1 MTQASVNQATF
12 ADALVRAQKA
22 NDRGDLMG
30 AQKLLLE
37 LIATGADGAASERGV
52 LARTLL
58 AEIYEGLG
66 QYEGADETLAPYDI
80 RALDEFAPHLR
91 GLLLV
96 AVGSRAY
103 WQNDFPRS
111 VTLLNRALECLEP
124 TGDASSL
131 SRAYH
136 CLGRTYWALDE
147 QPLAREHYELAIEW
161 GRRAHRDRALAI
173 TYMNLGLVARHEGDL
188 DEAGMCYRRAL
199 RLLRHTTDEINR
211 ARLQNNLS
219 AMLIF
224 QGNFY
229 EAAKASRRALEHLTG
244 SQNRLLLGRVNNN
257 LAISL
262 IYTGDWA
269 VAESRL
275 QQTLATVRAEGDRH
289 SEGCY
294 SETLGSLRAHQGR
307 VDEANELLRFALTR
321 AREVGSKKD
330 ETQTLVSLAKL
341 WLIARNVHLSLTYA
355 RNARDLAR
363 EINDERMASEAALL
377 MCEGYRRSDKWM
389 AAEDWAAVA
398 QSELEHL
405 PYPYLDTVLQ
415 RNLASFISRRR
426 DPSKGERLFQQAE
439 EAFRSMN
446 APYQVAVTVF
456 EHAESLVRRAEYS
469 GAHERFVEAA
479 KQFRSLGAQLDA
491 ERAESEAQR
500 AAEHMA
506 AWQIPPASSI
516 NLIPPDVAP
525 LITQI
530 LSASSGR
537 ERLLRE
543 LMFAAKS
550 ALAADSAAVF
560 AADDDGQLYAQATI
574 DLDEQGRERAARAI
588 AEHLAAM
595 KEKDAPASSSETGT
609 LSFAPAAVLRGAAQG
624 EHCRTLAP
632 RRNGGA
638 FVLYLHAPSP
648 LSDRRREILDALTGT
663 ARLALQM
670 IDLRSDMKRAR
681 PFNAMALPSASGL
694 FPNIIATS
702 FAMRDVLSRMER
714 LKDSEA
720 PVLVLGE
727 SGTGKEVIARALHE
741 ESSRRDKV
749 FLPFNCTAAPR
760 ELVESQLF
768 GHRRGTFTGAVNDQR
783 GIVRAAEGGTL
794 FLDEIGDL
802 SLEVQPKLLRF
813 LQGGEIMPLGEAP
826 QKVNVRVIAAT
837 NRDLER
843 DVREGRFR
851 EDLFYRL
858 NTFVIKVP
866 PLRERPEDIPL
877 LASYYFE
884 ETCRRNNRQL
894 AGITPEAMSYLV
906 RYQWPGNVRQLR
918 SEIERIVVFAEDGQS
933 VGAESLSSDILRA
946 AATESP
952 VRFHLDFSKPIDF
965 KELMQDIER
974 QLLTEALA
982 RHNGNMTRAAGL
994 LGLSRQT
1001 LNYKLRRFE
1010 IAHPVADETDVAEG

>member
-1 MTQASVNQATF
+1 MTQMPVNQATF
-12 ADALVRAQKA
+12 TDALVRAQKA
-22 NDRGDLMG
+22 NERGDLLN

-37 LIATGADGAASERGV
+37 LISEGKDATGTERDIQT
-52 LARTLL
+52 RILL

-66 QYEGADETLAPYDI
+66 QYDGAGEALAPYDV
-80 RALDEFAPHLR
+80 RALDDFASHLR

-96 AVGSRAY
+96 AFGSHAY

-124 TGDASSL
+124 MGDATSL
-131 SRAYH
+131 ARVYH

-147 QPLAREHYELAIEW
+147 QPLAREHYEIAIEW
-161 GRRAHRDRALAI
+161 GRRSHRDRALAI

-211 ARLQNNLS
+211 ARLQNNLGV
-219 AMLIF
+219 MLVI

-229 EAAKASRRALEHLTG
+229 EAANASRRALEHLTG
-244 SQNRLLLGRVNNN
+244 SQNHLLLGMVYNN
-257 LAISL
+257 LATAS
-262 IYTGDWA
+262 IYMGEWA

-275 QQTLATVRAEGDRH
+275 QQALGIARGSGDRLT
-289 SEGCY
+289 EGRCT
-294 SETLGSLRAHQGR
+294 ETLGALRAYQGR
-307 VDEANELLRFALTR
+307 TSEANELLRFALER
-321 AREVGSKKD
+321 ATEIGSKKD
-330 ETQTLVSLAKL
+330 ETQALLSLARL
-341 WLIARNVHLSLTYA
+341 WLMARNMHLSLTYA

-363 EINDERMASEAALL
+363 EINDERFASEAALL
-377 MCEGYRRSDKWM
+377 MIEGYRRSDKWM
-389 AAEDWAAVA
+389 PAEDWATIA

-405 PYPYLDTVLQ
+405 PYPYLDTILQ

-426 DPSKGERLFQQAE
+426 DPSKGERLFQQTE
-439 EAFRSMN
+439 DAFRSMN
-446 APYQVAVTVF
+446 AAYQVAVTIF
-456 EHAESLVRRAEYS
+456 EHGESLVRRGEYPA
-469 GAHERFVEAA
+469 AHERFLEAA
-479 KQFRSLGAQLDA
+479 RQFRAFGAQLDG
-491 ERAESEAQR
+491 ERAESEARR
-500 AAEHMA
+500 AAERMA
-506 AWQIPPASSI
+506 AWQIPPAPSI

-550 ALAADSAAVF
+550 ALAADSAAIF
-560 AADDDGQLYAQATI
+560 AADDDGQLYAQAII
-574 DLDEQGRERAARAI
+574 DLDEQGRERAAQAVSN
-588 AEHLAAM
+588 HLAAS
-595 KEKDAPASSSETGT
+595 EASATSSESSTLGHSSS
-609 LSFAPAAVLRGAAQG
+609 APRGALD

-648 LSDRRREILDALTGT
+648 LSDRRREILDALTGC

-670 IDLRSDMKRAR
+670 IDLRTDMKRAR

-702 FAMRDVLSRMER
+702 FVMRDVLSRMER
-714 LKDSEA
+714 LKDSDA
-720 PVLVLGE
+720 TVLVLGE

-741 ESSRRDKV
+741 ESGRRDKV

-783 GIVRAAEGGTL
+783 GIIRAAEGGTL

-802 SLEVQPKLLRF
+802 SPEVQPKLLRF

-837 NRDLER
+837 NRDLEL

-877 LASYYFE
+877 LVSYYFE

-946 AATESP
+946 ASSQSP

-965 KELMQDIER
+965 KEIMLEVER

-982 RHNGNMTRAAGL
+982 RYSGNMTRAAGL

-1001 LNYKLRRFE
+1001 LNYKLRRF
-1010 IAHPVADETDVAEG
+1010 DVAHEVSDESGDREH